1 MKQTMRLVDDWV
13 EVEDPETRVR
23 TWRNATTGEGAVC
36 KWCSLP
42 SASVLAA

>member
-1 MKQTMRLVDDWV
+1 MRLVDDWV

-36 KWCSLP
+36 
-42 SASVLAA
+42 